1 MKTRSIALAAAQA
14 AGTTTLA
21 WCWIVTRKDGVQL
34 AVTTCARDLMFE
46 GVLYLSRDGFNPM
59 AIAQEAT
66 PAVVNTE
73 VDGFLSDDV
82 TEDSI
87 AQSLW
92 DGADVEIFEV
102 NYRDLT
108 MGKMRIGRFTMGD
121 VKVGRSA
128 FNAELRGMTQS
139 LQKNVGRVYTKGCP
153 WIFGD
158 PDTCR
163 FDLEALRVAGT
174 ITSVTDLRT
183 FADSSR
189 AEASDYFGAGRILW
203 VTGANAGVESEIY
216 SFASGVFV
224 LHLQLWQN
232 VAVGDTYTAVPGC
245 RRRYTEDCRTKWA
258 NTNNFGGFDKVPG
271 NDKQLGLG
279 GTEGSNL

>member
-1 MKTRSIALAAAQA
+1 MKTRSIALAAHQA
-14 AGTTTLA
+14 LGSTTLA
-21 WCWIVTRKDGVQL
+21 WCWLVTRKDLVQL
-34 AVTTCARDLMFE
+34 AVTTCARDLLFE
-46 GVLYLSRDGFNPM
+46 GVIYRSKDGFNPK

-66 PAVVNTE
+66 AAVVNTE
-73 VDGFLSDDV
+73 VDGFLSDEI
-82 TEDSI
+82 TEDDL
-87 AQSLW
+87 AQGLW
-92 DGADVEIFEV
+92 DSADVEIFEV
-102 NYRDLT
+102 NYRDLS
-108 MGKMRIGRFTMGD
+108 MGKMKIGRFTMGD
-121 VKVGRSA
+121 VKAGFSA

-139 LQKNVGRVYTKGCP
+139 LQKQVGRVYTKGCP
-153 WIFGD
+153 WKFGD
-158 PDTCR
+158 AATCR
-163 FDLEALRVAGT
+163 FDVEALRVAGT

-203 VTGANAGVESEIY
+203 VTGANEGVESEIY

-232 VAVGDTYTAVPGC
+232 VAVGDTYTVVPGC

-279 GTEGSNL
+279 GTEGNSQ